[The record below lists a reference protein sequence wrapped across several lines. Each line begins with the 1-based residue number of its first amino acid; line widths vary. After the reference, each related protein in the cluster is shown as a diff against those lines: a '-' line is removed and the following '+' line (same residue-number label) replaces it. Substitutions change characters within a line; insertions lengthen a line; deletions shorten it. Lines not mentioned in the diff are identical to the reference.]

1 MANREEAQKRMDA
14 VARDLGMTDDQR
26 QEFHRYLHKYYNL
39 EKDDFDY
46 NELRR
51 VAEEFLRSYS

>member
-1 MANREEAQKRMDA
+1 MANREEAQKRIDA
-14 VARDLGMTDDQR
+14 VARDLRMTDDQR
-26 QEFHRYLHKYYNL
+26 QKFHLYLHKYYSL

-51 VAEEFLRSYS
+51 VAEEFLRN